1 VDISA
6 TFINTLVISL
16 KPYECQVKSMGA
28 GKLRLDDEIRVVYC
42 FDNSVLMMNNV
53 DMDKM
58 FLMYQLNSE
67 LADA

>member
-1 VDISA
+1 MDISA

-16 KPYECQVKSMGA
+16 KPYQCQVKSIGA
-28 GKLRLDDEIRVVYC
+28 GKLRLYDEIRAVYC
-42 FDNSVLMMNNV
+42 FDDSVLMMNDV
-53 DMDKM
+53 DMDKL